1 MPAGFLSVQQAAIC
15 KCWVY
20 VKRSLCMRFSVQR
33 NILLRKRRI
42 KFFAIFLFQV
52 LLQKKKQIIVPQT
65 PSFPPREQIAKNPLS
80 KMTGEGGANKK
91 ISLPS

>member
-1 MPAGFLSVQQAAIC
+1 MHAGFLSVKQAAIS
-15 KCWVY
+15 KCGVY

-52 LLQKKKQIIVPQT
+52 LLQKKKQIIEAQNAVF
-65 PSFPPREQIAKNPLS
+65 PSARINREK
-80 KMTGEGGANKK
+80 
-91 ISLPS
+91 SLV